1 MKDYFKY
8 RYKKQIEI
16 NLKEKT
22 HLTILGN
29 SSDFFIN
36 SLLFNNDE
44 INIFVG
50 DKELNNETL
59 QTIRKRM
66 CVVLNKHLNVFVG
79 ETVKD
84 EIAFIYAIS
93 DLTQRQLAEMY
104 GISKS
109 RIGQII
115 KEVGWTDI
123 GEWTDDKGKKHKP
136 SDAPRYKSLGNSI
149 GLPFWFWL
157 TKRISAEYPDR
168 KPTMTSLFAGI
179 GGFDLCWHWVN
190 GDGTVST
197 VAEIEPFP
205 CAVLE
210 KHFGENGDWKN
221 YEKPEWYKKYES
233 NAE

>member
-1 MKDYFKY
+1 MTSTNNRIAEDDICHTLMARMGTGGNQVHAILEQEVTCYDMDNERRRGPDEFKDMSPALTA
-8 RYKKQIEI
+8 RMGTGGNNTPMIMEQMETQ
-16 NLKEKT
+16 NLIVRR
-22 HLTILGN
+22 LTPLTCERLQG
-29 SSDFFIN
+29 FP
-36 SLLFNNDE
+36 
-44 INIFVG
+44 
-50 DKELNNETL
+50 DK
-59 QTIRKRM
+59 
-66 CVVLNKHLNVFVG
+66 
-79 ETVKD
+79 
-84 EIAFIYAIS
+84 
-93 DLTQRQLAEMY
+93 
-104 GISKS
+104 
-109 RIGQII
+109 
-115 KEVGWTDI
+115 WTDI

-190 GDGTVST
+190 GDGTVPT

>member
-84 EIAFIYAIS
+84 EIAFGLES
-93 DLTQRQLAEMY
+93 LAM
-104 GISKS
+104 S
-109 RIGQII
+109 
-115 KEVGWTDI
+115 
-123 GEWTDDKGKKHKP
+123 
-136 SDAPRYKSLGNSI
+136 
-149 GLPFWFWL
+149 
-157 TKRISAEYPDR
+157 
-168 KPTMTSLFAGI
+168 
-179 GGFDLCWHWVN
+179 
-190 GDGTVST
+190 
-197 VAEIEPFP
+197 
-205 CAVLE
+205 
-210 KHFGENGDWKN
+210 
-221 YEKPEWYKKYES
+221 
-233 NAE
+233 